1 MVTVKKGAE
10 KETNRLCELLGIRYP
25 IIQAPMN
32 WVSGADL
39 VAAVSN
45 AGGLGTLGPNAG
57 AKTLTGDVALTGER
71 LRDQI
76 RKVKGLTKNPF
87 AVNIAIG
94 QGELRQYAQRWVE
107 VVLEEGIP
115 VAIVSA
121 GSPVDYTK
129 TLKDAGIKVLH
140 AISTLTHA
148 KKAEGVGVDAVIC
161 EGYEGGGHKGFT
173 ELTTFVLVPM
183 VARAVK
189 VPVVAGGGIAD
200 AKGVLAA
207 LALGADGVYM
217 GTRFM
222 ASRESDS
229 HEHVKEAVV
238 RAEDVCTIS
247 IPKGMLSRDLK
258 NSFTQ
263 KYLEMREAGVSP
275 KELNDFLSEFSQ
287 YRSQVLGDAEGS
299 EMACGQV
306 AGLITSVIS
315 AAEIIQGVVNGLP
328 FLLEELKKK
337 ITPFKS

>member
-1 MVTVKKGAE
+1 MATVKKGAKKE
-10 KETNRLCELLGIRYP
+10 KNRLCELLGIRYP

-76 RKVKGLTKNPF
+76 RKVKRLTKNPF

-173 ELTTFVLVPM
+173 ELTTIVLVPM
-183 VARAVK
+183 VARAVN
-189 VPVVAGGGIAD
+189 VPVVAGGGIVD
-200 AKGVLAA
+200 ANSVLAA

-222 ASRESDS
+222 AARESDS
-229 HEHVKEAVV
+229 HEHVKEAIVK
-238 RAEDVCTIS
+238 AEDVCTIS
-247 IPKGMLSRDLK
+247 IPKGMLSRDFK
-258 NSFTQ
+258 NLFTQ
-263 KYLEMREAGVSP
+263 KYLEMREAGASQ

-287 YRSQVLGDAEGS
+287 YRSQVLGDVEGS
-299 EMACGQV
+299 EVACGQV
-306 AGLITSVIS
+306 AGLITGVTS

-328 FLLEELKKK
+328 ILLEELKKK